1 MFDDD
6 FFVLQVNMVGVD
18 LVVRVF
24 IIGFWFILNVN
35 LRCNILFFVRIVFEN
50 FRKYVSFKIF
60 LIQIYIEINIC
71 QNVKY
76 FMYFMFGI
84 K

>member
-1 MFDDD
+1 
-6 FFVLQVNMVGVD
+6 MVGVD

-60 LIQIYIEINIC
+60 LI
-71 QNVKY
+71 
-76 FMYFMFGI
+76 
-84 K
+84 